1 MGGKICGEAAG
12 EEEAEEE
19 EEKEEE
25 GKVGDLLQPLES
37 DSAPLAVD
45 SARAARVDRQIL
57 LLPPQ
62 LTTLR
67 FHPHTL
73 SFLLF
78 FLFFSLNILSVRSF
92 KKKKTAFK
100 QQASGERSRRTGG
113 NQGETNENRTAS
125 DIAEVLFLYFRLSCI
140 GRIKR

>member
-92 KKKKTAFK
+92 KKKKNGV
-100 QQASGERSRRTGG
+100 QAAGERRPEPPNGG
-113 NQGETNENRTAS
+113 NAGRNKREPDGIRYRRSSFPLLSAQLHREN
-125 DIAEVLFLYFRLSCI
+125 
-140 GRIKR
+140 